1 MLSKKNSMVTM
12 VTDEFLENRIILQK
26 SVATI
31 GFIWFF
37 WFQKCILLYI
47 FVQVFLVMRSI
58 RSHIS
63 LFRLGFTPTLKTKH
77 WRCIELYI
85 FGILMTRQTIWHY
98 FQRNQSMFQF
108 LTHIDL
114 SRSMAAIWEMPQSVA
129 YQKNVAYAFIKLSA
143 KSHSFNILCT
153 MDVLSCPTNNRT
165 DHNAKSVEYA
175 GTVICQNVCKHYF
188 GKIILYK

>member
-47 FVQVFLVMRSI
+47 FAQVLVMRSI

-63 LFRLGFTPTLKTKH
+63 LFRLGLTPTLKVDMPILNMH
-77 WRCIELYI
+77 I
-85 FGILMTRQTIWHY
+85 FH
-98 FQRNQSMFQF
+98 F
-108 LTHIDL
+108 
-114 SRSMAAIWEMPQSVA
+114 
-129 YQKNVAYAFIKLSA
+129 
-143 KSHSFNILCT
+143 
-153 MDVLSCPTNNRT
+153 
-165 DHNAKSVEYA
+165 
-175 GTVICQNVCKHYF
+175 
-188 GKIILYK
+188 

>member
-47 FVQVFLVMRSI
+47 FAQVFLVMRSI

-63 LFRLGFTPTLKTKH
+63 LFRLGFTPTLTLPLNLPQRVCGVQMGLPVFITNHFCYLITNHFCKYLSPCPHPYFNFWVSVILYSNTK
-77 WRCIELYI
+77 
-85 FGILMTRQTIWHY
+85 
-98 FQRNQSMFQF
+98 N
-108 LTHIDL
+108 
-114 SRSMAAIWEMPQSVA
+114 
-129 YQKNVAYAFIKLSA
+129 
-143 KSHSFNILCT
+143 
-153 MDVLSCPTNNRT
+153 
-165 DHNAKSVEYA
+165 KSV
-175 GTVICQNVCKHYF
+175 F
-188 GKIILYK
+188 FFSFFFLYKNSSGGVRSEIS